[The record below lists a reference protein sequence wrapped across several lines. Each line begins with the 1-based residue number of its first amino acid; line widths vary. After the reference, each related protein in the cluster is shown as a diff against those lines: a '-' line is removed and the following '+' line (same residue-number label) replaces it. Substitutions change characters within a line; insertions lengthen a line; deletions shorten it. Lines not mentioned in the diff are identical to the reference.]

1 MLVGQHVDFRIL
13 LSFSRKLVVV
23 KNKVETFFLETGF
36 KIGLHIIHGCALYMG
51 VHYTWVRIIHGC
63 ALYMDAHYTWVRII
77 HGCALYMDAH
87 YTWVRIIHGC
97 ALYMGKYST
106 CTGPHWMMVSVL
118 NGFKSV

>member
-51 VHYTWVRIIHGC
+51 
-63 ALYMDAHYTWVRII
+63 AHYTWVRII
-77 HGCALYMDAH
+77 HGCAF
-87 YTWVRIIHGC
+87 
-97 ALYMGKYST
+97 YMGKYST